1 MTLTTLQ
8 QETAKAWLPP
18 PKLTVSQWADSV
30 RKLSPE
36 SSAEPGQWRTDRA
49 PYQRGIMDA
58 FNEPTIHTVT
68 IMCSAQVGKTEILNN
83 IVGYFVDQDP
93 APMLVLQPT
102 LEMAQAWSKDRLAP
116 MLRDTPALKG
126 KVKDPR
132 ARDSG
137 NTMLH
142 KQFPGGHITM
152 AGGNSPASL
161 ASRPIRIVLC
171 DEVDRYPA
179 SAGAEGDPV
188 NLARKRSTTFWNR
201 KLLLTSTPTIRGISR
216 IEAAFEVSDQRR
228 YFVPCPHCQGFQS
241 LCWANV
247 KWEKDKPEAAY
258 YECEHCHA
266 DIQHSQK
273 MTMLLRGEWR
283 ITATSRGIAGFHL
296 NEIYSPWVTW
306 SEMVINFLEAKKLPE
321 TLKTWVNTSL
331 GETWEETGVTIA
343 EDALYQR
350 REYYGPDIPQ
360 KAVILTAG
368 VDVQNDRLEIE
379 TVAWGPG
386 EESWS
391 VRYDILRGNPAEEI
405 LWHELDTVLFRKFQH
420 ESGIPLEIR
429 ATCIDTG
436 GHHTMQVYRYC
447 KRYPFRVLAIKGSSQ
462 IGKPIVSRPTRSNMG
477 KVDLYAVGT
486 DTAKALIYS
495 RLKIQEAGPGYCH
508 FPVSNTLGVYNA
520 DLEYFRQLTAEKMIT
535 RHRLGKAYIAFEKPS
550 GVRNEALDVRVY
562 ATAALYILNPHMQP
576 LPEKPKAAVDKPHT
590 KQATPTS
597 TSWINPKHGS
607 WFER

>member
-1 MTLTTLQ
+1 M
-8 QETAKAWLPP
+8 
-18 PKLTVSQWADSV
+18 SQWADAY
-30 RKLSPE
+30 RRLSPE

-49 PYQRGIMDA
+49 PYQQGIMDA
-58 FNEPTIHTVT
+58 FNDPAIHTVVV
-68 IMCSAQVGKTEILNN
+68 MCSAQVGKTEILNN
-83 IVGYFVDQDP
+83 IVGYYIDQDP

-116 MLRDTPALKG
+116 MLRDTPSLKG

-201 KLLLTSTPTIRGISR
+201 KLLLTSTPTIKGISR
-216 IEAAFEVSDQRR
+216 IEYAFDGSDQRR
-228 YFVPCPHCQGFQS
+228 YFVPCPHCNEYQALS
-241 LCWANV
+241 WANV
-247 KWEKDKPEAAY
+247 KWEKDQPETAH
-258 YECEHCHA
+258 YECEHCHMV
-266 DIQHSQK
+266 ITNQQKLGMLSQGK
-273 MTMLLRGEWR
+273 WR
-283 ITATSRGIAGFHL
+283 ATDTSRGIAGFHL
-296 NEIYSPWVTW
+296 NEIYSPWVKW
-306 SEMVINFLEAKKLPE
+306 SEIVINFLEAKKLPE

-331 GETWEETGVTIA
+331 GETWEEAGESIS

-350 REYYGPDIPQ
+350 REYYGPLVPQ
-360 KAVILTAG
+360 KAVLLTAG

-379 TVAWGPG
+379 TIAWGPG
-386 EESWS
+386 EECWS
-391 VRYDILRGNPAEEI
+391 IRYDIIRGNPAEEE
-405 LWHELDTVLFRKFQH
+405 LWRKLDEVLFRKFEH

-462 IGKPIVSRPTRSNMG
+462 MGKPIVSRPTKTNMG
-477 KVDLYAVGT
+477 KVNLYAVGT

-495 RLKIQEAGPGYCH
+495 RLKIQEPGPGYCH
-508 FPVSNTLGVYNA
+508 FPVSDTLGVYNA
-520 DLEYFRQLTAEKMIT
+520 DLDYFRQLTSEKMVT
-535 RHRLGKAYIAFEKPS
+535 RHRLGKSYIAFEKPS
-550 GVRNEALDVRVY
+550 GARNEALDVRVY
-562 ATAALYILNPHMQP
+562 ATAALYILNPQMQA
-576 LPEKPKAAVDKPHT
+576 LPEKPQAAIEKTGV
-590 KQATPTS
+590 KQQTTS
-597 TSWINPKHGS
+597 NGPSWINSSGGS